1 MSLLRVL
8 VVDDQKVDAEL
19 MVAAL
24 QNAGYSVAW
33 QWVDN
38 EARFR
43 DLLSSEFDL
52 VLSDYQLAQ
61 FDGGRALKLL
71 HEYELGVPFVVV
83 SSIENPETAV
93 ECMKMGADD
102 YVLKSQLARLGLV
115 VGRALNDKRLREEK
129 RQAELA
135 LRENEQ
141 RYRQMVELSP
151 DLILIH
157 VDDEIVFINSRGAQ
171 LLGAA
176 SPQDIEGN
184 HIMNIIHP
192 DYRGLANRRI
202 ELLERGVRVPF
213 TEDRFLRLDGKP
225 LDLEVIAVAS
235 VYQGQHAIQVFGRD
249 ISERKRSQLALQ
261 QSDEKFGVVFR
272 ESLDAILIVDAESE
286 LIFSVN
292 PATHRILKYDAQ
304 DILGQHFSILFP
316 TERKI
321 QERELIHR
329 LRAYGA
335 VLESQAFLR
344 GDGVVIPMDLTATLI
359 PWDHG
364 KAIVVTLRDVSDRL
378 QIEEER
384 LQKEELRRA
393 LQKEKEIGELRNR
406 FMSIV
411 SHEFRTPLAVILTSS
426 ELLERYGDRLSPERK
441 ATGHQTIKKQVEHL
455 SQMMDDISVIIRA
468 ESGKLQFNPT
478 PIDMKQVCKELLEEM
493 HLTVGMAHH
502 LVFESDGDFDHMPID
517 YTLLNHILKN
527 LLTNAIKYSP
537 EGGEVRLRLG
547 RRGTHTIL
555 LEVSDNGIGIPADDQ
570 THLFEPYFRAS
581 NVGNISGTGL
591 GLRIVKDAVELH
603 GGTIRIESEVGKGT
617 TFTIY
622 LPILR
627 NLA

>member
-1 MSLLRVL
+1 MSLLHVII
-8 VVDDQKVDAEL
+8 VDDQPIDGESMLDELRKVGHTVISHQVNTEAQFRE
-19 MVAAL
+19 AL
-24 QNAGYSVAW
+24 TSD
-33 QWVDN
+33 VDLI
-38 EARFR
+38 F
-43 DLLSSEFDL
+43 
-52 VLSDYQLAQ
+52 SDFQLAQ
-61 FDGGRALKLL
+61 FDGTRALKLL
-71 HEYELGVPFVVV
+71 HELGLDIPFIVVTN
-83 SSIENPETAV
+83 IENHEAAV
-93 ECMKMGADD
+93 KFLKQGADD
-102 YVLKSQLARLGLV
+102 YVLKAHLSRLGLAV
-115 VGRALNDKRLREEK
+115 ERALGDKNLREEK
-129 RQAELA
+129 RNAELSV
-135 LRENEQ
+135 RESEQ

-151 DLILIH
+151 DLILIQ

-202 ELLERGVRVPF
+202 QLLEQGLRVPF

-225 LDLEVIAVAS
+225 VELEVIAVPS
-235 VYQGQHAIQVFGRD
+235 VYQGRHAVQVFGRD
-249 ISERKRSQLALQ
+249 ISERKRAQLALE
-261 QSDEKFGVVFR
+261 QSDEKFGVIFR
-272 ESLDAILIVDAESE
+272 ESLDAIIIVDAETE

-292 PATHRILKYDAQ
+292 PSTNRVLKYDAQ
-304 DILGQHFSILFP
+304 DILGQHFSLLFP
-316 TERKI
+316 QENKFE
-321 QERELIHR
+321 ERELIQR

-335 VLESQAFLR
+335 VLESQLFLR

-364 KAIVVTLRDVSDRL
+364 KAIVVTLRDTSERV

-426 ELLERYGDRLSPERK
+426 ELLERYGDRLTPERK

-455 SQMMDDISVIIRA
+455 SQMMDDVSVIIRA
-468 ESGKLQFNPT
+468 ESGRLQFNPQ
-478 PIDMKQVCKELLEEM
+478 PIDLKQVCQELLQEM
-493 HLTVGMAHH
+493 HTTVGMAHH
-502 LVFESDGDFDHMPID
+502 LIFESDEDFDQVPVD
-517 YTLLNHILKN
+517 YLLLNHILKN
-527 LLTNAIKYSP
+527 LLTNAIKYSSQ
-537 EGGEVRLRLG
+537 GGELRLKLS

-555 LEVSDNGIGIPADDQ
+555 VQVSDDGIGIPADDQ
-570 THLFEPYFRAS
+570 PHLFEPYFRAS
-581 NVGNISGTGL
+581 NVGDINGTGL
-591 GLRIVKDAVELH
+591 GLRIVWDAVELH
-603 GGTIRIESEVGKGT
+603 GGTIQVQSELGKGT

-627 NLA
+627 FDS